1 MSNEMA
7 STINPVSKALHNVAE
22 SKRALG
28 WVRLGSELTDAAD
41 AIQHKMEAWHEAVD
55 AWVQHE
61 LPNLEEARKAAFVA
75 FKEEL
80 AKGRALLERHR
91 V

>member
-1 MSNEMA
+1 MSAEMA
-7 STINPVSKALHNVAE
+7 NTINAVSLALHKVAE
-22 SKRALG
+22 SKTVAS
-28 WVRLGSELTDAAD
+28 VKHELHDAAD

-61 LPNLEEARKAAFVA
+61 LPNLDAARRAAFVA